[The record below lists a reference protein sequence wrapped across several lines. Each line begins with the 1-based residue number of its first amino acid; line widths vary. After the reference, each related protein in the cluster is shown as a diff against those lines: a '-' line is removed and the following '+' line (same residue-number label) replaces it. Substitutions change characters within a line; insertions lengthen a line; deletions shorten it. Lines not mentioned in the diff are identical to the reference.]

1 MNGMTEDTEKDSAR
15 PAIILLVLVILIAG
29 FSLKFGLQTLTWI
42 EAKLWTSDNPWIAAV
57 PQPLPAPAAAPA
69 QQKAAQVKAFD
80 YEFNA
85 PWPGNPKI
93 VPSAT
98 YIQLRYD
105 TGPVIVFYDPESQ
118 LDTLGSMKASNP
130 AEYQKF
136 AAVFSEKPLN
146 SNLELY
152 QAVYNAAPAE
162 FSPFMSTR
170 DALRGNVL
178 LLWKLSF
185 GFDLPADAQF
195 YSFDWGKV
203 RGFQFGDPA
212 KQRPVAVRV
221 FNDRD
226 RQFRFIFTVAAGS
239 NGRVTQ
245 DDINGIVESLQVEP
259 FADRP

>member
-1 MNGMTEDTEKDSAR
+1 MSEMSEDTEKDSAR
-15 PAIILLVLVILIAG
+15 PAIILLILVILIAA

-42 EAKLWTSDNPWIAAV
+42 EAKLWTPDNPWIAAV
-57 PQPLPAPAAAPA
+57 PQPLPAPAAPAA
-69 QQKAAQVKAFD
+69 QQKPSEVKAFD
-80 YEFNA
+80 YEFNS
-85 PWPGNPKI
+85 PWPGSPKI

-98 YIQLRYD
+98 YVQFRYD

-146 SNLELY
+146 SNFELY
-152 QAVYNAAPAE
+152 QAVYDAAPAQ
-162 FSPFMSTR
+162 FSPFMSAR
-170 DALRGNVL
+170 EALRGNVL

-185 GFDLPADAQF
+185 GFDLPTDGQF
-195 YSFDWGKV
+195 YSFDRGKV

-226 RQFRFIFTVAAGS
+226 RQFRFIFATAAGS
-239 NGRVTQ
+239 SGRLTQ
-245 DDINGIVESLQVEP
+245 GDIDGVVETLQPVP

>member
-1 MNGMTEDTEKDSAR
+1 MSGMTGDKEKDSAR
-15 PAIILLVLVILIAG
+15 PAIILLILVILIAV

-42 EAKLWTSDNPWIAAV
+42 EAKLWTSDNPWIATV
-57 PQPLPAPAAAPA
+57 PKPLPAPATASA
-69 QQKAAQVKAFD
+69 QQKPAQVKAFD
-80 YEFNA
+80 YEFNS

-98 YIQLRYD
+98 YVQFRYD

-130 AEYQKF
+130 VEYQKF
-136 AAVFSEKPLN
+136 ANVFADKPLN
-146 SNLELY
+146 SNFELY
-152 QAVYNAAPAE
+152 QDVYDAAPSQ
-162 FSPFMSTR
+162 FSPLMSTR

-185 GFDLPADAQF
+185 GFDLPADGQF

-239 NGRVTQ
+239 NGSVTQ
-245 DDINGIVESLQVEP
+245 DDIDNAVESVQPEP
-259 FADRP
+259 FEERP